1 MIQDRCSKL
10 NHASKF
16 YLSICLILGEIA
28 DSVSVYTTI
37 KLSLDLGRC
46 KSLGFKECAAF
57 THPEHLTLALTVF
70 RSLVMVGL
78 LKQLQNYI
86 SISTNPFNQ
95 RCDNLEQLLVLQVG
109 EILFWQFP
117 LGEISIT

>member
-1 MIQDRCSKL
+1 M
-10 NHASKF
+10 
-16 YLSICLILGEIA
+16 
-28 DSVSVYTTI
+28 YTTI
-37 KLSLDLGRC
+37 KLSLDLRRC
-46 KSLGFKECAAF
+46 KCLGFKECAAF